1 MNAMKDSRQDGKTA
15 YPILL
20 FDGECAFCA
29 SSVRFILS
37 HEQGPVLCFAPRKSP
52 AGVDLC
58 ARHGIDPE
66 SVKSMI
72 LIRDQEVLTH
82 GEAVLAVA
90 GYLKSPWS
98 LASLFRVIPRW
109 LRDGV
114 YGFISRN
121 RQRLSFGNTSC
132 HLPREEWRERF
143 LG

>member
-1 MNAMKDSRQDGKTA
+1 MTAMTDSIQGAKPSDA
-15 YPILL
+15 ILL

-29 SSVRFILS
+29 SSVRFILG
-37 HEQGPVLCFAPRKSP
+37 HEKSPLLRFAPRKSP
-52 AGVDLC
+52 VGLELC

-72 LIRDQEVLTH
+72 LISNREVLTH
-82 GEAVLAVA
+82 SEAVLAVA
-90 GYLKSPWS
+90 GYLKTPWS
-98 LASLFRVIPRW
+98 FAALFRVIPRW

-121 RQRLSFGNTSC
+121 RQRLSLGNRSC